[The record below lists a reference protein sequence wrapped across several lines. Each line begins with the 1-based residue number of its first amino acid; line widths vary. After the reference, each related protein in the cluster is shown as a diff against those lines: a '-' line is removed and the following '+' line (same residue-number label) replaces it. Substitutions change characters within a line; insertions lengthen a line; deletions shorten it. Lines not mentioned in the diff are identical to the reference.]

1 MKSPRSSLS
10 VSAWWKSNICGPPL
24 PTNSGKSSRPWSMTR
39 SVGLSRDCACRTAAS
54 ASPRTRVPPVLFS
67 GSAST
72 SAIWWKLAL
81 SASRESILVC
91 LTNLAT
97 RYPPMPPR
105 MNRRRAQEVLSR
117 IDAILAWEARHENE
131 RDTRF
136 VELGKYLCE
145 VRAGQYWRLEKL
157 KSFDEFLER
166 RFPESRRK
174 AYYLMS
180 IHEQLPPQVRREL
193 KQVGWTKGLELA
205 KLARQQGERFESAT
219 WLHKARQMPKR
230 EFQREVERELTGKD
244 SEPSELIYFKVY
256 QSQMPVIERAIEAA
270 ALMLGSDK
278 SRGYC
283 LEMICADFLA
293 GASIDGS
300 NPEILL
306 QSISC
311 YNKFLPGPQQQAFRC
326 EIAGQAS

>member
-1 MKSPRSSLS
+1 
-10 VSAWWKSNICGPPL
+10 
-24 PTNSGKSSRPWSMTR
+24 
-39 SVGLSRDCACRTAAS
+39 
-54 ASPRTRVPPVLFS
+54 
-67 GSAST
+67 
-72 SAIWWKLAL
+72 
-81 SASRESILVC
+81 
-91 LTNLAT
+91 
-97 RYPPMPPR
+97 MPPKL
-105 MNRRRAQEVLSR
+105 NRRRAQEVLSK

-157 KSFDEFLER
+157 KSFDEFLVR

-205 KLARQQGERFESAT
+205 KLARRDGQRFDCAT
-219 WLHKARQMPKR
+219 WLHKARQMPKA

-256 QSQMPVIERAIEAA
+256 KSQMPVIERAIEAA
-270 ALMLGSDK
+270 ALMLGTDK

-293 GASIDGS
+293 GASIDGG

-306 QSISC
+306 QSISR
-311 YNKFLPGPQQQAFRC
+311 YYKFLPGEQQEVFRS